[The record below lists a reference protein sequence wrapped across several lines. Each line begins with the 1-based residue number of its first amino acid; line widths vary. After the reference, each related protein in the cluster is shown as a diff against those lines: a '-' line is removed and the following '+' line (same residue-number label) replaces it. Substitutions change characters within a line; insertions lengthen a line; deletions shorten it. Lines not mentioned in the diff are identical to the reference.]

1 MAKHIILMHGRAI
14 KPADDVVRELAVRA
28 LEEGIR
34 RAGGNGLVG
43 SDGQVVKFSSAYFGD
58 ISNAILARSNA
69 KVASKLTDAD
79 PLHGGA
85 PCFPR
90 APLDIGFA
98 LTIAYKKFDKAQ
110 YRKVLDEASD
120 SRWLDEA
127 ADWASSL
134 AGLLTGGFLNLL
146 GITVATEDLGAYLT
160 SHRIGSEI
168 RGRLDAILRR
178 ALGAE
183 DDVCLI
189 THSMGC
195 MVAYDVMWKYAHMS
209 EYAEFRSRQ
218 RQVTKW
224 ITIGNPLG
232 ETGVRRN
239 LLDGRYDEE
248 EKYPSH
254 QIKAWTNIFAEDDF
268 ISHVAKLAPE
278 FRSTP
283 QNGLRKIVDK
293 KIYNCWVY
301 EDLDHAKRLTSNP
314 HDLYGYLMNPTTAQE
329 VVDWLAAP

>member
-1 MAKHIILMHGRAI
+1 MVKHVVLVHGRAI
-14 KPADDVVRELAVRA
+14 KPADTVLRDLAIEA
-28 LEEGIR
+28 LKEGIT
-34 RAGGNGLVG
+34 RAGGNGLVDDSG
-43 SDGQVVKFSSAYFGD
+43 NAVKFSSAYFGD
-58 ISNAILARSNA
+58 ISNAILAKSSA
-69 KVASKLTDAD
+69 KVAKKLTDAD

-90 APLDIGFA
+90 GPLDTGFVR
-98 LTIAYKKFDKAQ
+98 TSSFKRFDKAQ
-110 YRKVLDEASD
+110 YKKVLDEASD

-160 SHRIGSEI
+160 SHKVGSDI
-168 RGRLDAILRR
+168 RSRLDAVLRP
-178 ALGAE
+178 ALEAKE
-183 DDVCLI
+183 DVCLI

-209 EYAEFRSRQ
+209 EYAEFRRKQSQ
-218 RQVTKW
+218 ISKW

-239 LLDGRYDEE
+239 LLDGRYGED
-248 EKYPSH
+248 EKYPSN
-254 QIKAWTNIFAEDDF
+254 QMKAWTNIFAEDDF

-278 FRSTP
+278 FKSNAQT
-283 QNGLRKIVDK
+283 GLPKIVDK

-301 EDLDHAKRLTSNP
+301 EDMDHDNRLTSNP
-314 HDLYGYLMNPTTAQE
+314 HDLYGYLMNPITAQE
-329 VVDWLAAP
+329 VVDWLK